1 MFLFSLSLIC
11 ETIYTHV
18 FVPEH
23 FSPHNVYYAIVAK
36 VCSTLVSK
44 IHVGRI
50 VLCALPFFSP
60 DIPLSCESLAW
71 RLEEGAKTFAISP
84 LSFLSKNVLPQ
95 CKTSPPLE
103 NQRDFFFIL
112 PQATLK
118 PRMIFK
124 RSRNFRFGASAKTRL
139 SQIRTYIPGSRP
151 APQNKSSS
159 NMKLFGAVLIVGL
172 VVVFQSLFFA
182 LSWPLQI

>member
-1 MFLFSLSLIC
+1 MFLFSLSLIWQ
-11 ETIYTHV
+11 TIYTHV

-23 FSPHNVYYAIVAK
+23 FSPFNVYYAIVEK

-44 IHVGRI
+44 ILVGRI
-50 VLCALPFFSP
+50 VLCALPFLSP
-60 DIPLSCESLAW
+60 YIPLSCKSLAW
-71 RLEEGAKTFAISP
+71 RQEEGAKTFAISP
-84 LSFLSKNVLPQ
+84 SFLSKNVLPR

-103 NQRDFFFIL
+103 NQRDFFSIL

-151 APQNKSSS
+151 EPHNKSSN

-172 VVVFQSLFFA
+172 VVFQSLFFA

>member
-1 MFLFSLSLIC
+1 MFSLSLIC
-11 ETIYTHV
+11 QTIYTYV

-23 FSPHNVYYAIVAK
+23 FPPYNVYHAIVAK

-44 IHVGRI
+44 ILVGLI
-50 VLCALPFFSP
+50 VLCALPFLSP
-60 DIPLSCESLAW
+60 YIPLSCEYLAW
-71 RLEEGAKTFAISP
+71 RQEEGAKTFAIP
-84 LSFLSKNVLPQ
+84 PPSFLSKNVLPQ

-103 NQRDFFFIL
+103 NQRDFFSIL

-151 APQNKSSS
+151 EPQNNSGN

-172 VVVFQSLFFA
+172 VVFKSLLFT